1 MGTPAYV
8 QGGTISFES
17 PEQTQEAFEVIKE
30 WVNQANEGNL
40 PEDQDGDYGIENLE
54 LNAGKP
60 FITFNANSSRY
71 QNLQWQMENLLN
83 TCKPLKGIE
92 YFEAPIMIQSDD
104 GIYWSPED
112 EDEE

>member
-1 MGTPAYV
+1 MKNCRHCGQSNYLEDSNFCCN
-8 QGGTISFES
+8 GC
-17 PEQTQEAFEVIKE
+17 QEAFKIIKE

-71 QNLQWQMENLLN
+71 QNLQWQM
-83 TCKPLKGIE
+83 
-92 YFEAPIMIQSDD
+92 
-104 GIYWSPED
+104 
-112 EDEE
+112 